1 MKKVLTT
8 LAFITFAIVANA
20 QFTVQLGYNNVNM
33 ETTFTPTIAGVNDTT
48 VFDGFYL
55 GATYNFSIAGNFG
68 IEPGIRASYV
78 NWNEEIT
85 TLGITAKTKSEL
97 VNISIPVMLNYRFD
111 FGKDMHLTL
120 YAGPT
125 LDYGLVAKTTNEV
138 SGSKTTEN
146 LFEDDGTGLYL
157 NKLDILAETGAG
169 FRWSNWG
176 VQFRIAWG
184 FLNLAHNPNN
194 SPITVDVASTKM
206 MIGFSYTF

>member
-1 MKKVLTT
+1 M
-8 LAFITFAIVANA
+8 AFITFAIVANA
-20 QFTVQLGYNNVNM
+20 QFSVQLGYNNVSM
-33 ETTFTPTIAGVNDTT
+33 ETTTTPTIAGVNDTT

-125 LDYGLVAKTTNEV
+125 FDYGLVGKTTKEV

-157 NKLDILAETGAG
+157 NKLDILAETLAG
-169 FRWSNWG
+169 FAGATGAFN
-176 VQFRIAWG
+176 FA
-184 FLNLAHNPNN
+184 
-194 SPITVDVASTKM
+194 
-206 MIGFSYTF
+206 